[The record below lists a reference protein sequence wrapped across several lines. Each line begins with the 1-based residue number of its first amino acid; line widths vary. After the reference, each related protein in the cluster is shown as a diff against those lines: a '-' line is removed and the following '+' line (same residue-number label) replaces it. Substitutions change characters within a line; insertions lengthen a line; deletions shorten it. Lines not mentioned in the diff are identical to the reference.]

1 MANIFNQVDRKIAN
15 AKVNQAME
23 MLKNKSPEEIKKKL
37 GNVKREDLIKQLN
50 QIDAKKVK
58 SLNIDTEKI
67 KKSLT
72 QSDIEKI
79 KVIAGKDSDLVMA
92 KLNEILNSK

>member
-1 MANIFNQVDRKIAN
+1 MANVFDKKIAN
-15 AKVNQAME
+15 AKVNQAMD
-23 MLKNKSPEEIKKKL
+23 MLKNKSPEEIKKKI

-50 QIDAKKVK
+50 QLDAQKIK

-72 QSDIEKI
+72 QADIEKI
-79 KVIAGKDSDLVMA
+79 KAVAGKDSDIVMK
-92 KLNEILNSK
+92 KLNELLNGK

>member
-15 AKVNQAME
+15 AKVNQAMD

>member
-1 MANIFNQVDRKIAN
+1 MANIIDKKIAN
-15 AKVNQAME
+15 AKVNQAMD

-37 GNVKREDLIKQLN
+37 GNAKREDLIKQIE
-50 QIDAKKVK
+50 QIDMEKIK

-72 QSDIEKI
+72 QKDIEKI
-79 KVIAGKDSDLVMA
+79 KAIAGKDSDLVMK
-92 KLNEILNSK
+92 KLNELLNSK

>member
-1 MANIFNQVDRKIAN
+1 MANIIDKKIAN
-15 AKVNQAME
+15 AKVNQAMD

-37 GNVKREDLIKQLN
+37 GNVKRDELLKQLE
-50 QIDAKKVK
+50 QIDAQKVR

-72 QSDIEKI
+72 QKDIEKI
-79 KVIAGKDSDLVMA
+79 KAVAGKDSDLVMK
-92 KLNEILNSK
+92 KLNELLNGK

>member
-1 MANIFNQVDRKIAN
+1 MANVFDKKIAN
-15 AKVNQAME
+15 AKVNQAMD

-50 QIDAKKVK
+50 QLDAQKVK

-72 QSDIEKI
+72 PADMEKI
-79 KVIAGKDSDLVMA
+79 KAVAGKDSDIVMQ
-92 KLNEILNSK
+92 KLNEILK